1 MLSRDLYNDYK
12 SRTGARKLIDK
23 MNKKPVLKTSICT
36 GEQVAGFQDIH
47 TGKIEEIMLIK
58 QAADI
63 DTFKQMY
70 GIDGEI
76 PKVY

>member
-1 MLSRDLYNDYK
+1 MSIF
-12 SRTGARKLIDK
+12 RKKHTQSYDK

-47 TGKIEEIMLIK
+47 TGEIMLIK

>member
-1 MLSRDLYNDYK
+1 
-12 SRTGARKLIDK
+12 

-70 GIDGEI
+70 RIDGEI

>member
-1 MLSRDLYNDYK
+1 MMSIFKKKHTQSY
-12 SRTGARKLIDK
+12 DK
-23 MNKKPVLKTSICT
+23 MNMKTSICT

-58 QAADI
+58 QAVDI

>member
-1 MLSRDLYNDYK
+1 MMSIFKKKYTQSY
-12 SRTGARKLIDK
+12 DK

>member
-1 MLSRDLYNDYK
+1 MSIFKKKHTQSY
-12 SRTGARKLIDK
+12 DK

-58 QAADI
+58 HTGD
-63 DTFKQMY
+63 KQMY
-70 GIDGEI
+70 GIEGEI

>member
-1 MLSRDLYNDYK
+1 MSIF
-12 SRTGARKLIDK
+12 RKKHTQSYDK

-36 GEQVAGFQDIH
+36 GEQVA
-47 TGKIEEIMLIK
+47 
-58 QAADI
+58 DI